1 MQLNLR
7 VSEWVGA
14 YSSPVL
20 GEVSEGR
27 RGFCC
32 GAVLYDAVRVAI
44 TQYSQSRKEQNQ
56 IQAQNIR
63 LEVPPPKLLT

>member
-1 MQLNLR
+1 MG
-7 VSEWVGA
+7 GA

-20 GEVSEGR
+20 GEVPEDG
-27 RGFCC
+27 GVFGC

-44 TQYSQSRKEQNQ
+44 TQYSQSEKEQNQ

-63 LEVPPPKLLT
+63 LEVPPPKLLRNFSSP

>member
-1 MQLNLR
+1 MG
-7 VSEWVGA
+7 GA

-44 TQYSQSRKEQNQ
+44 TQYCQSEKEQNLVQ
-56 IQAQNIR
+56 SQNMR
-63 LEVPPPKLLT
+63 FKVPPPKLLT